1 MSRFYYAQI
10 NEANT
15 VFAIS
20 DLSGEVIAD
29 NMIAI
34 DEPDASLMGAIWDGV
49 EFTKV
54 QVSEQEL
61 VMSVPVLFFRSRFT
75 NDELYKIYG
84 SEDIATKIFLDD
96 LRLKTEFLVD
106 ESMSS
111 LLQKMVD
118 IGIITQSRKEQIFQ
132 ECSEYR

>member
-20 DLSGEVIAD
+20 DLSGEVVD
-29 NMIAI
+29 DRMIVI
-34 DEPDASLMGAIWDGV
+34 DEADTSLIGASWDGV
-49 EFTKV
+49 KFTKV
-54 QVSEQEL
+54 QVAEQSV

-75 NDELYKIYG
+75 TDELYKIYG
-84 SEDIATKIFLDD
+84 SEDIAIKIFLDD
-96 LRLKTEFLVD
+96 LRLKPAFLVD
-106 ESMSS
+106 ESMSN

-118 IGIITQSRKEQIFQ
+118 IGILTESRSEQIYQ
-132 ECSEYR
+132 ECSEYS